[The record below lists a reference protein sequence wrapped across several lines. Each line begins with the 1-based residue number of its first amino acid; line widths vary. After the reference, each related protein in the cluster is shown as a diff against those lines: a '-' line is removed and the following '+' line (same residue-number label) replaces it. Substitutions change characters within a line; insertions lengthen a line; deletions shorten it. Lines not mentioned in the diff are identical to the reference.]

1 MQRKRLVSLGM
12 AGVSFFSLL
21 SMAVPNGSIKKQD
34 IGPVIKPPAV
44 EFSKPEDTPVVIR
57 APKIVAQGYL
67 EKGSTYC
74 LSSHE
79 EYLLEKLAMAEAEG
93 EDTEGKALVILV
105 VMNRT
110 GDSRF
115 PDTVEDVI
123 YEDRQFSPV
132 ASGKFDEAEPDG
144 DCRAALDMVLGGW
157 DGSRGALYFESKSK
171 STWHRDNLE
180 KLFVH
185 GKHTFYTERDG

>member
-1 MQRKRLVSLGM
+1 MKKSSIYG
-12 AGVSFFSLL
+12 L
-21 SMAVPNGSIKKQD
+21 S
-34 IGPVIKPPAV
+34 
-44 EFSKPEDTPVVIR
+44 R
-57 APKIVAQGYL
+57 H
-67 EKGSTYC
+67 EK
-74 LSSHE
+74 
-79 EYLLEKLAMAEAEG
+79 YLLEKLAMAEAEG

-105 VMNRT
+105 VMNRIK
-110 GDSRF
+110 DSSF

-132 ASGKFDEAEPDG
+132 ASGKFDESVPDE
-144 DCRAALDMVLGGW
+144 DCQAALDMVLGGW
-157 DGSRGALYFESKSK
+157 DRSRGALYFESKSK

>member
-12 AGVSFFSLL
+12 AGVSFLSLL
-21 SMAVPNGSIKKQD
+21 SRAVPNNGMKGQGAGP
-34 IGPVIKPPAV
+34 GPVIKPPAV
-44 EFSKPEDTPVVIR
+44 ESSKLEGVPKVVT
-57 APKIVAQGYL
+57 QEYL
-67 EKGSTYC
+67 KKSSIYGLSRHEK
-74 LSSHE
+74 
-79 EYLLEKLAMAEAEG
+79 YLLEKLAMAEAEG

-105 VMNRT
+105 VMNRIK
-110 GDSRF
+110 DSSF

-132 ASGKFDEAEPDG
+132 ASGKFDESVPDE
-144 DCRAALDMVLGGW
+144 DCQAALDMVLGGW
-157 DGSRGALYFESKSK
+157 DRSRGALYFESKSK